1 MNLKA
6 RKAAGIAALLFI
18 ANFAVSFTAGA
29 QEDVQE
35 APSTEGM
42 KNLEAEA
49 VYYDAMKA
57 HIKGDD
63 KEAEMLLQQTV
74 KLNPE
79 AAGAYYDL
87 SRLAM
92 KQNKTDKA
100 TEYIKK
106 AVALQGGNKWY
117 KSQYAEILAMSNKFD
132 EAAKQY
138 ADLGATE
145 QPNDE
150 YLRKASLLYMRDGK
164 YKEAIAQL
172 DKLIA
177 TDSDEELLLQKQQIY
192 LKMNDLDGAV
202 AISKQLI
209 ARNPGDG
216 KYLALLAE
224 LYDSNRQPEKALQ
237 IYMDAEKQTPDDPL
251 VQMGLADHYKQEKN
265 EQKYNEYI
273 QKLLSNKALDAE
285 AQLTVL
291 VTYLQEAGDDTAQRK
306 KGLQMAEQILMQHS
320 GNAQVL
326 AVYGDMLSM
335 NNQPKEAVKQY
346 KKALDADPSRFAT
359 WQSLLYSYTGRE
371 DADSLILY
379 SQKAL
384 RLFPNQ
390 AIVHFLNGLGHQNKK
405 DYPKAINAIK
415 RAIDMQPEE
424 NAMLLADMYSSL
436 GDTYNMSKQYELS
449 DEAYNEALKLTPDNP
464 SVLNN
469 YSYYL
474 SVRGKKLEEAEKMSK
489 RSLEL
494 RPGEATFMDTYGW
507 VLYKMGNYK
516 KAEEYIQ
523 KAIDANPINVD
534 ATLLEHMGDV
544 QYKLNNTD
552 KAIEYW
558 KKAKDKG
565 ADDEANLTKK
575 IQERKIYE

>member
-18 ANFAVSFTAGA
+18 ASIAASFTANA

-35 APSTEGM
+35 APSTKGM

-49 VYYDAMKA
+49 MYYDALKA

-63 KEAEMLLQQTV
+63 KEAEMLLQQTI

-92 KQNKTDKA
+92 KQNKTEKA

-117 KSQYAEILAMSNKFD
+117 KSQYAEILAMSNKFE

-138 ADLGATE
+138 AELGAT
-145 QPNDE
+145 QKPNDE

-164 YKEAIAQL
+164 YKEALAQL

-177 TDSDEELLLQKQQIY
+177 QDSDEELLLQKQQIY

-291 VTYLQEAGDDTAQRK
+291 VTYLQEAGDDTTQRK
-306 KGLQMAEQILMQHS
+306 KGLQMAEQIMKQHS

-335 NNQPKEAVKQY
+335 NNMPKEAVQQY

-359 WQSLLYSYTGRE
+359 WQSLLYNYTGRE
-371 DADSLILY
+371 DADSLIFY

-390 AIVHFLNGLGHQNKK
+390 AIIHYLNGIGHQNKK

-424 NAMLLADMYSSL
+424 NTMLLADMYSSL
-436 GDTYNMSKQYELS
+436 GDTYNMSGQHELS
-449 DEAYNEALKLTPDNP
+449 DEAYEEALKLSPDNP

-474 SVRGKKLEEAEKMSK
+474 SVRGKRLEDAEKMSK

-534 ATLLEHMGDV
+534 ATLWEHMGDI

-552 KAIEYW
+552 KAVEYW

-565 ADDEANLTKK
+565 ADDEAKITKK
-575 IQERKIYE
+575 IQERKLYE

>member
-6 RKAAGIAALLFI
+6 RKAAGIAALLI
-18 ANFAVSFTAGA
+18 MAGFAAGA
-29 QEDVQE
+29 QEDMRE
-35 APSTEGM
+35 APSTKGM
-42 KNLEAEA
+42 NNLEAEA
-49 VYYDAMKA
+49 MYYDALKA
-57 HIKGDD
+57 HIKGND
-63 KEAEMLLQQTV
+63 KEAELLLQQTV

-87 SRLAM
+87 SRLAI
-92 KQNKTDKA
+92 KHNNTDKA

-106 AVALQGGNKWY
+106 AIALQGDNKWY

-138 ADLGATE
+138 AALAATE
-145 QPNDE
+145 QHNDE
-150 YLRKASLLYMRDGK
+150 YLQKSALLYMRDGK
-164 YKEAIAQL
+164 YKDALAQL

-177 TDSDEELLLQKQQIY
+177 RNNDEELLIQKQQIY

-202 AISKQLI
+202 AISKELI

-251 VQMGLADHYKQEKN
+251 VQMGLADHYKQVKD

-291 VTYLQEAGDDTAQRK
+291 VTYLQEAGDDTTQRK
-306 KGLQMAEQILMQHS
+306 KGLQMAEQIMRQHS

-326 AVYGDMLSM
+326 AVYGDMLAM
-335 NNQPKEAVKQY
+335 NNMPDAAVEQY

-359 WQSLLYSYTGRE
+359 WQSLLYNYTSRE
-371 DADSLILY
+371 DADSLIFY

-390 AIVHFLNGLGHQNKK
+390 AIVHYLNGIGHQNKK
-405 DYPKAINAIK
+405 DYPKAINAIQ

-424 NAMLLADMYSSL
+424 NAMLLAEMYSSL
-436 GDTYNMSKQYELS
+436 GDTYNMSKQYEQS
-449 DEAYNEALKLTPDNP
+449 DEAYDEALKLTPDNP

-474 SVRGKKLEEAEKMSK
+474 SVRGKKLDEAERMSK

-507 VLYKMGNYK
+507 VLYKQGNYK

-534 ATLLEHMGDV
+534 ATLWEHMGDI

-552 KAIEYW
+552 KAVEYW

-575 IQERKIYE
+575 IQERKLFE